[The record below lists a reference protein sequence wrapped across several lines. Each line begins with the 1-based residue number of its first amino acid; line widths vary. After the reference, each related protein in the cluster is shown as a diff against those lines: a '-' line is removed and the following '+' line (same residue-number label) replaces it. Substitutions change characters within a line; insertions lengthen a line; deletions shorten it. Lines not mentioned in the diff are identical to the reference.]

1 MRRPQSPRP
10 LDDLPHVREALRA
23 REAQRCFLAV
33 DGRAER
39 DAEVVIRAEV
49 RAALQVQRVEVARQ
63 EAQRQQ
69 EPREAETEE

>member
-1 MRRPQSPRP
+1 MACSALQLISTQRATATTQSPGP

-23 REAQRCFLAV
+23 REAHGCFLAV

-39 DAEVVIRAEV
+39 DAKVVVCAEV

-63 EAQRQQ
+63 
-69 EPREAETEE
+69 